1 MKQLVIA
8 ISGMNA
14 TDNPGPGVGVARSLR
29 ESSLSDLRII
39 GLCYGSMES
48 GAYLNDIVDASYL
61 LPYPSEGVQPFLERL
76 LYIHE
81 KEHVDIVIP
90 NLDAELFTF
99 IKIRID
105 WLRRESVCVYPPW
118 NNLISDRNP
127 GCPSLAR
134 RRDSMC
140 LNPLFVTRWRICSPH

>member
-61 LPYPSEGVQPFLERL
+61 LPYPSEGVQPSWNGCFISTRKSMWILLFL
-76 LYIHE
+76 I
-81 KEHVDIVIP
+81 
-90 NLDAELFTF
+90 
-99 IKIRID
+99 
-105 WLRRESVCVYPPW
+105 
-118 NNLISDRNP
+118 
-127 GCPSLAR
+127 
-134 RRDSMC
+134 
-140 LNPLFVTRWRICSPH
+140 